1 LTELRVVGVVVTGE
15 WGGGRF
21 SHFISFRIDGM
32 SHERSKHL
40 YLYVWAIKVLKI
52 EVNAH

>member
-1 LTELRVVGVVVTGE
+1 LTELRVIGVVVTSE
-15 WGGGRF
+15 WGGLF

-40 YLYVWAIKVLKI
+40 YLYVWTIKGLNIK
-52 EVNAH
+52 VNAH